1 MGTPLREGPVRPLPA
16 MAAGGCDGGSN
27 WSRAPGKCRQSR
39 WVGSTS
45 GGICPSLRSGYP
57 GAALY
62 SLSEPTA
69 WPPAL
74 RAESEIP
81 PPAFGR
87 PPPFLKGGFW
97 HPTQGGK
104 RQPRVRREQRAGWG
118 GVAPAGSQ
126 FPSPFGLRK
135 LKSPPE
141 GRGAHGGTGPPV
153 RADLPRRGGPS
164 AEGPRPLHPPLE
176 GCRPARGP
184 GGLPG
189 RSLSLSLGRESEA
202 RTSGATGVILE

>member
-16 MAAGGCDGGSN
+16 MAAGGCDGASY
-27 WSRAPGKCRQSR
+27 WSRAPGKCRQTGGEEVR
-39 WVGSTS
+39 VAAFAPS
-45 GGICPSLRSGYP
+45 GFPW
-57 GAALY
+57 AALY

-74 RAESEIP
+74 RAEREIP

-87 PPPFLKGGFW
+87 PPPFLKGGPW
-97 HPTQGGK
+97 GDRPASYPGAQEAAWNRCETSGGPGC
-104 RQPRVRREQRAGWG
+104 RAPHGNCVLGRTRSTRGPVEARTPPRTA
-118 GVAPAGSQ
+118 
-126 FPSPFGLRK
+126 
-135 LKSPPE
+135 
-141 GRGAHGGTGPPV
+141 GGTG
-153 RADLPRRGGPS
+153 R
-164 AEGPRPLHPPLE
+164 HPPLD

-202 RTSGATGVILE
+202 RTSGATGVLLE

>member
-1 MGTPLREGPVRPLPA
+1 MTGCAGWLRLGPPLVSWPV
-16 MAAGGCDGGSN
+16 
-27 WSRAPGKCRQSR
+27 
-39 WVGSTS
+39 
-45 GGICPSLRSGYP
+45 PSLRSPP
-57 GAALY
+57 GKAVGRSAKRK
-62 SLSEPTA
+62 SSRGARQPG
-69 WPPAL
+69 PPLDSWTVPGCLLGPISYILTRGETSAQ
-74 RAESEIP
+74 IP
-81 PPAFGR
+81 PRTAGGLGR
-87 PPPFLKGGFW
+87 GS
-97 HPTQGGK
+97 
-104 RQPRVRREQRAGWG
+104 PRRLAICST
-118 GVAPAGSQ
+118 P
-126 FPSPFGLRK
+126 LRK

-202 RTSGATGVILE
+202 RTSGATGVSYLRENSAEQKRVKG